1 MNDKELSLEEL
12 SKRIEVVN
20 QASIMVMR
28 AMIERMELLETEL
41 IKLKLRIESPTEEEN
56 QEEG

>member
-1 MNDKELSLEEL
+1 MSDIEIRIEEL
-12 SKRIEVVN
+12 STRIEAVN
-20 QASIMVMR
+20 QASVMVMR

-41 IKLKLRIESPTEEEN
+41 IKLKIRLDSPTEEEN